1 MTPLPPGVR
10 SSRVDTPRLRIHHL
24 ESGPEDGIPV
34 VLLHGNLSTSRFF
47 EHLLPLAPERYR
59 FIVPDMRG
67 FGNTEGLSIDATR
80 GLLDWAE
87 DTRSL
92 LTALGITRPV
102 HLAGWSTGGG
112 AIAAYALAHPAASL
126 TFIDPVSPFG
136 FGGTRADG
144 TPCCPDFAGSGGG
157 IASPEFIERLEAG
170 DRSEESPASPR
181 AVMNSSY
188 WRPGHR
194 EPREREDM
202 LVAEILK
209 SLTGEHG
216 YPGDSA
222 PSEHWPGVAPG
233 VHGILNALSPRYCD
247 WSRIVS
253 LSPKPPVLWTHGTAD
268 VVIADGSAWELG
280 TLGRMGVV
288 PGWPGEDA
296 FPPQPMVAQIR
307 MVLDRYRDAGGR
319 VVTEWFEGSGHF
331 PPMDAPERWS
341 AVFFGFL
348 ASVE

>member
-87 DTRSL
+87 DTRAL
-92 LTALGITRPV
+92 LAALGITRPV

-157 IASPEFIERLEAG
+157 IASPEFIERLDGGRPLRGVARVPAG
-170 DRSEESPASPR
+170 GDEQLLLAAGTPR
-181 AVMNSSY
+181 AARARGHARRRDPQVAHGRARLPRRLRAVRALAGR
-188 WRPGHR
+188 RPRRARDPQRALAPLLRLVAHR
-194 EPREREDM
+194 EPLAQAAR
-202 LVAEILK
+202 
-209 SLTGEHG
+209 
-216 YPGDSA
+216 
-222 PSEHWPGVAPG
+222 
-233 VHGILNALSPRYCD
+233 
-247 WSRIVS
+247 
-253 LSPKPPVLWTHGTAD
+253 PV
-268 VVIADGSAWELG
+268 
-280 TLGRMGVV
+280 
-288 PGWPGEDA
+288 DA
-296 FPPQPMVAQIR
+296 RHAR
-307 MVLDRYRDAGGR
+307 
-319 VVTEWFEGSGHF
+319 TS
-331 PPMDAPERWS
+331 
-341 AVFFGFL
+341 
-348 ASVE
+348 